1 MTSDPNMS
9 PQRWRRLLLN
19 RWLLTAV
26 TAMALYALLGFLL
39 TPWLFKRYVNN
50 YAEKKLKRRASI
62 VEVRVNPFL
71 FTFDAK
77 DFVLEEADG
86 RPIFG
91 FGRLFVDFELSS
103 LFRWAWTFADIR
115 IERPSLYA
123 EIQLD
128 GRLNLAAISDTLP
141 KSEDPPSA
149 DRPPP
154 RLVVQHAEVV
164 DGSFTFSDRSDPT
177 PATAIFA
184 PLNLDFKEIST
195 LPDRKGPYT
204 IRANLPGGGTVGWR
218 GEVSLR
224 PIFSEGEFSV
234 AGFKL
239 AKAWEFVQDELHIAE
254 PSGKMDFSTRYR
266 FDYRGRSALLVLK
279 EGNCE
284 LKGLGITEK
293 GKDSPLLALE
303 TIEIAGMRFDLKSQ
317 ELTVPNIT
325 VRNGKIF
332 ASVDEKGLLNWQ
344 KLVALQ
350 EPGEVI
356 SSVSENSTPAA
367 RPWHLKAESVNIENV
382 ALDFTDR
389 SRTTPLALAVG
400 GVNIFL
406 NASAEVGTGPAKAV
420 VDSLDVKLN
429 RVALSEAGNDT
440 PLISL
445 DALALNDGR
454 IDIDSREITLIR
466 MAATGGGTSVM
477 RS

>member
-26 TAMALYALLGFLL
+26 AAMALYALLGFLL
-39 TPWLFKRYVNN
+39 TPWLFKRYVSN

-115 IERPSLYA
+115 IERPSLNA

-149 DRPPP
+149 NRHPP

-184 PLNLDFKEIST
+184 PLNLEFKEIST

-218 GEVSLR
+218 GEVSLH
-224 PIFSEGEFSV
+224 PIFP
-234 AGFKL
+234 K
-239 AKAWEFVQDELHIAE
+239 
-254 PSGKMDFSTRYR
+254 
-266 FDYRGRSALLVLK
+266 
-279 EGNCE
+279 
-284 LKGLGITEK
+284 
-293 GKDSPLLALE
+293 
-303 TIEIAGMRFDLKSQ
+303 
-317 ELTVPNIT
+317 
-325 VRNGKIF
+325 
-332 ASVDEKGLLNWQ
+332 
-344 KLVALQ
+344 
-350 EPGEVI
+350 
-356 SSVSENSTPAA
+356 
-367 RPWHLKAESVNIENV
+367 VN
-382 ALDFTDR
+382 
-389 SRTTPLALAVG
+389 
-400 GVNIFL
+400 
-406 NASAEVGTGPAKAV
+406 
-420 VDSLDVKLN
+420 
-429 RVALSEAGNDT
+429 
-440 PLISL
+440 
-445 DALALNDGR
+445 
-454 IDIDSREITLIR
+454 
-466 MAATGGGTSVM
+466 
-477 RS
+477 